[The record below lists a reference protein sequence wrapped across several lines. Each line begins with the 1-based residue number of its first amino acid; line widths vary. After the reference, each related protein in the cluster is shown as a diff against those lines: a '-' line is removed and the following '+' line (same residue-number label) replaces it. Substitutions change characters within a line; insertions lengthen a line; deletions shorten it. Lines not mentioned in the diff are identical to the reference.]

1 MRGITETG
9 VVVGATDGA
18 MQSHTVDVL
27 ASFLAERRN
36 PSQVAATA
44 VTDASTK

>member
-1 MRGITETG
+1 MRGITEAG
-9 VVVGATDGA
+9 GVVGATNGM

-27 ASFLAERRN
+27 ATFLAERRN

-44 VTDASTK
+44 VTDANTN